1 MDEESTWEEENRLWT
16 LAFERAKIVMTPG
29 RDCRHGT
36 PGCFRLCFATVT
48 MEALTTSVGRLKEM
62 LAEH

>member
-1 MDEESTWEEENRLWT
+1 ML
-16 LAFERAKIVMTPG
+16 LASDTHLLIAPDTPG
-29 RDCRHGT
+29 RDCRHGE

-48 MEALTTSVGRLKEM
+48 TEALTTAVGRLKEM